1 MKQLSFAEGQ
11 PETIVE
17 DIENMVRS
25 YVEKVRMLY
34 ILDEKHKFSK
44 EKRECSGMGN
54 LQNKGHKQDF
64 NQDQLSKSRKEDSA
78 PCHIISFKEL
88 RYQEIK
94 CFLEIVHI
102 IKQIMFI

>member
-44 EKRECSGMGN
+44 GKKGMLWDGEST
-54 LQNKGHKQDF
+54 K
-64 NQDQLSKSRKEDSA
+64 
-78 PCHIISFKEL
+78 
-88 RYQEIK
+88 
-94 CFLEIVHI
+94 
-102 IKQIMFI
+102 